1 MADEKIVSIVV
12 PAFNEES
19 RIKQA
24 IEEIK
29 KVSFK
34 QLGFGMEI
42 IVVNDGSRD
51 RTGEIIKSI
60 KGVRAISY
68 QKNMGKGFAIRKGF
82 NEARGEVIAIQDA
95 DLEYNPENIV
105 GLLKELLKGREVVY
119 GSRFLGKPENMS
131 FTFYFGNRV
140 VSVITSLIFGQRI
153 TDMETCQ
160 KVFKSSLL
168 KKFSLKANGFDIEP
182 ELTGNV
188 IRAGVKI
195 LEVPIPY
202 TAREKAEK
210 KIKVTDGVK
219 AVLTLL
225 RVRLVG

>member
-1 MADEKIVSIVV
+1 MGVKKIVSIVV
-12 PAFNEES
+12 PAYNEEGS
-19 RIKQA
+19 IKQA
-24 IEEIK
+24 LEELK
-29 KVSFK
+29 KVNFK
-34 QLGFGMEI
+34 QLGFGREI

-51 RTGEIIKSI
+51 KTGEIIKSI
-60 KGVRAISY
+60 KGIRAISY
-68 QKNMGKGFAIRKGF
+68 SQNRGKGFAIRKGF
-82 NEARGEVIAIQDA
+82 KEAKGEIIAIQDA
-95 DLEYNPENIV
+95 DLEYNPANIV
-105 GLLKELLKGREVVY
+105 GLLKELLRGREVVY
-119 GSRFLGKPENMS
+119 GSRFLGKPKNMS

-140 VSVITSLIFGQRI
+140 VSAATSIIFGQRI

-160 KVFKSSLL
+160 KVFKRSLL

-182 ELTGNV
+182 ELTGKF

-210 KIKVTDGVK
+210 KINVTDGIK

-225 RVRLVG
+225 KVRLVG